1 MAVSSA
7 SVDTNTLLT
16 VGVFVTRYRPTAVNA
31 LLTMHR
37 FAAPTLSAI
46 ANDDPA
52 LEAWMAD
59 VFGGSRTAS
68 AGAAALRV
76 AGPLVPGAGFPGDGV
91 DGLMR
96 ASGFQSHDGR
106 IFARLVERGGVLV
119 AVTSDARAADALS
132 VMHAYGGG
140 NAAIAPGRDGSS
152 PAAGQIF
159 RCPDQ
164 QGQPQ

>member
-1 MAVSSA
+1 MAGAKVKAMAVSSA
-7 SVDTNTLLT
+7 PVDTNTLLT
-16 VGVFVTRYRPTAVNA
+16 VGVFADLATARTAVNA
-31 LLTMHR
+31 LLTTHR
-37 FAAPTLSAI
+37 FAASTMSAV

-52 LEAWMAD
+52 LEAWMAE

-68 AGAAALRV
+68 AGTAALRV
-76 AGPLVPGAGFPGDGV
+76 AGPLVPGTGFPGDGV

-140 NAAIAPGRDGSS
+140 NAAIGAWQGRL
-152 PAAGQIF
+152 
-159 RCPDQ
+159 
-164 QGQPQ
+164 